1 MASNLFAT
9 KPLSMLLDEM
19 KGENRLAV
27 FSAHSADVS
36 VSAPSSVQAF
46 SFSQA
51 LRLMI
56 VLDRH

>member
-1 MASNLFAT
+1 
-9 KPLSMLLDEM
+9 MLLDEM